1 MGIIKEYKK
10 HASLQPNKIA
20 IMENDR
26 VLTYKEWFESVCKV
40 ANWLRV
46 TESKNKTIA
55 IVLENR
61 MEFLQ
66 LFAGAAMAGW
76 VCVPLDVKWKKDE
89 LKERLAIS
97 NPDMVVTGRYKLN
110 DISDKEGRVIA
121 IDEWKQIIENYL
133 PTDYPGEN
141 VQNAPFYMGFT
152 SGSTGKAKVFLRAQ
166 QSWVHSFDC
175 NVHDFHMRKE
185 DSILIAG
192 TLVHSLFLYG
202 AISALYVGQTVHVMR
217 KFIPDQVLD
226 KLETE
231 NISVMY
237 TVPTMLESL
246 YKENRII
253 ENEMQIISSGAKW
266 EAEAK
271 EKIKSIFPYAKK
283 YEFYGASELSFVTAL
298 VDEESEKKSNSVG
311 KPCHNVQVRICN
323 EAGEEVQLGE
333 IGTVYVKSDQFFMGD
348 ILDGVLVPELTE
360 DGWMTVYDVGYQD
373 EEGFIY
379 IVGREKNMIL
389 FGGINIYP
397 EEIESVLYTH
407 QDVEEIVVV
416 VVVGVKDSYWG
427 EKPVAIV
434 KGSATKQQL
443 KSFCLQRLSSFKIPK
458 EWYFVDEIPY
468 TNSGKVARIAA
479 KSIVG
484 TQEKI
489 HE

>member
-1 MGIIKEYKK
+1 MGITKEYKK
-10 HASLQPNKIA
+10 YASLLSNKIA
-20 IMENDR
+20 IQENNR

-40 ANWLRV
+40 ANRLNEK
-46 TESKNKTIA
+46 ESQNKTIA
-55 IVLENR
+55 IVLENS

-76 VCVPLDVKWKKDE
+76 VCVPLDIKWKEDE
-89 LKERLAIS
+89 LKERIAIS
-97 NPDMVVTGRYKLN
+97 NPDVIVTERYKVN
-110 DISDKEGRVIA
+110 DLPDEERRVIE
-121 IDEWKQIIENYL
+121 IDEWKRMIENYL
-133 PTDYPGEN
+133 PTYNPVES

-152 SGSTGKAKVFLRAQ
+152 SGSTGKAKAFLRAQ

-175 NVHDFHMRKE
+175 NIHDFHMKKE

-202 AISALYVGQTVHVMR
+202 AISALYVGQTVHIMR

-246 YKENRII
+246 YKENRVI
-253 ENEMQIISSGAKW
+253 ENKMKIISSGAKW

-271 EKIKSIFPYAKK
+271 EKIKSVFPYAQK

-298 VDEESEKKSNSVG
+298 VDEESDRRPNSVG

-323 EAGEEVQLGE
+323 EAGEEVQKGE
-333 IGTVYVKSDQFFMGD
+333 IGTVYVKSDQFFMRY
-348 ILDGVLVPELTE
+348 ILDQVLVPELTA
-360 DGWMTVYDVGYQD
+360 DGWMTVRDVGYED

-389 FGGINIYP
+389 FGGINIFP
-397 EEIESVLYTH
+397 EEIESVLNEH
-407 QDVEEIVVV
+407 PAVDEI

-443 KSFCLQRLSSFKIPK
+443 KSFCLLRLSSFKIPK
-458 EWYFVDEIPY
+458 EWHFVDEIPY
-468 TNSGKVARIAA
+468 TNSGKIARIAA
-479 KSIVG
+479 KNMIKNR
-484 TQEKI
+484 EKI
-489 HE
+489 YE

>member
-20 IMENDR
+20 IKENDR
-26 VLTYKEWFESVCKV
+26 ALTYKEWFESVCKV

-76 VCVPLDVKWKKDE
+76 ICVPLDVKWKKDE

-97 NPDMVVTGRYKLN
+97 NSDMVVTERYKLN
-110 DISDKEGRVIA
+110 DISDEEGRVIA

-133 PTDYPGEN
+133 PTEYPGEN

-152 SGSTGKAKVFLRAQ
+152 SGSTGKAKAFLRAQ

-253 ENEMQIISSGAKW
+253 ENKMKIISSGAKW

-298 VDEESEKKSNSVG
+298 VDEESGKKPNSVG

-323 EAGEEVQLGE
+323 EAGKEVQLGE
-333 IGTVYVKSDQFFMGD
+333 IGTVYVKSDQFFMGY
-348 ILDGVLVPELTE
+348 ILDGVLVPGLTE
-360 DGWMTVYDVGYQD
+360 DGWMTVHDVGYQD

-407 QDVEEIVVV
+407 QAVEEI

-443 KSFCLQRLSSFKIPK
+443 KSFCLQRLSSFKLPK
-458 EWYFVDEIPY
+458 EWHFVDEIPY
-468 TNSGKVARIAA
+468 TNSGKIARNAA
-479 KSIVG
+479 KSMIG
-484 TQEKI
+484 NWEKTY
-489 HE
+489 E

>member
-1 MGIIKEYKK
+1 MGITKEYKQ

-20 IMENDR
+20 IKENDR
-26 VLTYKEWFESVCKV
+26 VLIYKEWFNSVCKV
-40 ANWLRV
+40 TNWLRA

-61 MEFLQ
+61 IEFLQ

-76 VCVPLDVKWKKDE
+76 ICVPLDIKWKQGE

-97 NPDMVVTGRYKLN
+97 NPDMIVTERYKLN
-110 DISDKEGRVIA
+110 DISDEEGRVIE
-121 IDEWKQIIENYL
+121 IDEWKRMIENY
-133 PTDYPGEN
+133 PTTNPPLEN
-141 VQNAPFYMGFT
+141 VENAPFYMGFT
-152 SGSTGKAKVFLRAQ
+152 SGSTGKAKAFLRGQ
-166 QSWVHSFDC
+166 QSWVHSFEC
-175 NVHDFHMRKE
+175 NVHDFHMKKK

-192 TLVHSLFLYG
+192 TFVHSLFLYG
-202 AISALYVGQTVHVMR
+202 AISALYLGQTVHIMR
-217 KFIPDQVLD
+217 KFIPNQVLA

-246 YKENRII
+246 YKENRVI
-253 ENEMQIISSGAKW
+253 ENEMKIISSGAKW

-271 EKIKSIFPYAKK
+271 EKVKNMLPYAKR

-298 VDEESEKKSNSVG
+298 VDEESERKPNSVG

-323 EAGEEVQLGE
+323 EAGEEVQTGE
-333 IGTVYVKSDQFFMGD
+333 IGTVYVKSDQFFIGY
-348 ILDGVLVPELTE
+348 IIDGVLAQKLTA
-360 DGWMTVYDVGYQD
+360 DGWMTVQDVGYQD

-397 EEIESVLYTH
+397 EEIESVLQTH
-407 QDVEEIVVV
+407 PAVDEIVVV
-416 VVVGVKDSYWG
+416 GVEDSYWG
-427 EKPVAIV
+427 EKLVAIV

-458 EWYFVDEIPY
+458 EWHFVDEIPY
-468 TNSGKVARIAA
+468 THSGKIARIEA
-479 KSIVG
+479 KSMIENR
-484 TQEKI
+484 EKI
-489 HE
+489 YE

>member
-1 MGIIKEYKK
+1 MGITKEYKK

-20 IMENDR
+20 IKENNR
-26 VLTYKEWFESVCKV
+26 ILTYKEWFESVCKV
-40 ANWLRV
+40 ANWLNEK
-46 TESKNKTIA
+46 ESKNKTIA
-55 IVLENR
+55 IVLENS

-66 LFAGAAMAGW
+66 LFAGAAMSGW
-76 VCVPLDVKWKKDE
+76 VCVPLDIRWKQGE
-89 LKERLAIS
+89 LKERIAIS
-97 NPDMVVTGRYKLN
+97 NPDVIVTERYKVN
-110 DISDKEGRVIA
+110 DLSGGEERVIE
-121 IDEWKQIIENYL
+121 IGEWKRMIENYL
-133 PTDYPGEN
+133 STYCPVKD
-141 VQNAPFYMGFT
+141 VQHAPFYMGFT
-152 SGSTGKAKVFLRAQ
+152 SGATGKAKAFLRAQ

-175 NVHDFHMRKE
+175 NIYDFQMKKE

-202 AISALYVGQTVHVMR
+202 AISALYVGQTLHIMR

-226 KLETE
+226 KLEME
-231 NISVMY
+231 HISVMY

-246 YKENRII
+246 YKENRVI
-253 ENEMQIISSGAKW
+253 ENEMKIISSGAKW

-271 EKIKSIFPYAKK
+271 EKIQSIVPYARK

-298 VDEESEKKSNSVG
+298 VDEESDKRPNSVG

-323 EAGEEVQLGE
+323 EAGEEVQKGE
-333 IGTVYVKSDQFFMGD
+333 IGTVYVKSDQFFMGY
-348 ILDGVLVPELTE
+348 ILDGILVPDVSA
-360 DGWMTVYDVGYQD
+360 DGWMTVQDVGYED

-389 FGGINIYP
+389 FGGINIFP
-397 EEIESVLYTH
+397 EEIESVLH
-407 QDVEEIVVV
+407 EHPAVDEI

-458 EWYFVDEIPY
+458 EWHFVDEIPY
-468 TNSGKVARIAA
+468 TNSGKIARVAA
-479 KSIVG
+479 KNMIENR
-484 TQEKI
+484 EKI
-489 HE
+489 YE

>member
-1 MGIIKEYKK
+1 MGITKEYKK

-20 IMENDR
+20 IKENDR
-26 VLTYKEWFESVCKV
+26 VLTYEDWYESVCKV
-40 ANWLRV
+40 ANWLHA
-46 TESKNKTIA
+46 TESKSKRVA

-76 VCVPLDVKWKKDE
+76 VCVPLDIKWKKDE

-97 NPDMVVTGRYKLN
+97 NSDMIIAERYKLN
-110 DISDKEGRVIA
+110 DISDEEGRIIE
-121 IDEWKQIIENYL
+121 IDKWKQIIENYL
-133 PTDYPGEN
+133 PTEHIVESLQD
-141 VQNAPFYMGFT
+141 APFYMGFT
-152 SGSTGKAKVFLRAQ
+152 SGSTGKAKAFLRAQ
-166 QSWVHSFDC
+166 QSWVHSFNC
-175 NVHDFHMRKE
+175 NIHDFHMKKE

-202 AISALYVGQTVHVMR
+202 AISALYIGQTVHIMR
-217 KFIPDQVLD
+217 KFIPNQVLD

-246 YKENRII
+246 YKENRVI
-253 ENEMQIISSGAKW
+253 ENEMKIISSGAKW

-271 EKIKSIFPYAKK
+271 EKIKSIFPNAKK

-298 VDEESEKKSNSVG
+298 VDEESNRRPNSVG
-311 KPCHNVQVRICN
+311 KSCHNVQVRICN
-323 EAGEEVQLGE
+323 EAGEEVQKGE
-333 IGTVYVKSDQFFMGD
+333 IGTVYVKSDQFFMGY
-348 ILDGVLVPELTE
+348 ILDGILVPELTA
-360 DGWMTVYDVGYQD
+360 DGWMTVRDVGYED

-389 FGGINIYP
+389 FGGINIFP
-397 EEIESVLYTH
+397 EEIESVLH
-407 QDVEEIVVV
+407 EHPAVDEI

-434 KGSATKQQL
+434 KGSATRQQL
-443 KSFCLQRLSSFKIPK
+443 IIFCLQRLSSFKIPK
-458 EWYFVDEIPY
+458 EWHFVDKIPY
-468 TNSGKVARIAA
+468 TDSGKIARIAA
-479 KSIVG
+479 KNMIG
-484 TQEKI
+484 NREKI
-489 HE
+489 YE

>member
-1 MGIIKEYKK
+1 MGITKEYKK

-20 IMENDR
+20 IKENDR

-40 ANWLRV
+40 ANWLNEK
-46 TESKNKTIA
+46 ESKNKTIA

-76 VCVPLDVKWKKDE
+76 ICVPLDIKWKKDE

-97 NPDMVVTGRYKLN
+97 NPDMVVTERYKLN
-110 DISDKEGRVIA
+110 DISGEEGRVIV
-121 IDEWKQIIENYL
+121 IDEWKRMIENYL
-133 PTDYPGEN
+133 PTDSTAEN
-141 VQNAPFYMGFT
+141 VQNTPFYMGFT
-152 SGSTGKAKVFLRAQ
+152 SGSTGKAKAFLRAQ

-175 NVHDFHMRKE
+175 NVQDFHMKKE
-185 DSILIAG
+185 DSIIIAG

-202 AISALYVGQTVHVMR
+202 AISALYVGQTVHIMR

-226 KLETE
+226 KLKTE

-246 YKENRII
+246 YKENRVI
-253 ENEMQIISSGAKW
+253 ENEMKIISSGAKW

-271 EKIKSIFPYAKK
+271 EKIKSIFPCAKK
-283 YEFYGASELSFVTAL
+283 YEFYGASELSFVTVL
-298 VDEESEKKSNSVG
+298 VDEEGDRKPNSVG
-311 KPCHNVQVRICN
+311 KPCHNVKVRICN
-323 EAGEEVQLGE
+323 EAGEEVQTGD
-333 IGTVYVKSDQFFMGD
+333 IGTVYVKSNQFFMGY
-348 ILDGVLVPELTE
+348 IIEGVLVPELTA
-360 DGWMTVYDVGYQD
+360 DGWMTVRDVGYQD

-389 FGGINIYP
+389 FGGINIFP
-397 EEIESVLYTH
+397 EEIESVVQTH
-407 QDVEEIVVV
+407 PAVNEIVVV
-416 VVVGVKDSYWG
+416 GVEDSYWG

-458 EWYFVDEIPY
+458 EWHFVDEIPY
-468 TNSGKVARIAA
+468 TNSGKIARVAA
-479 KSIVG
+479 KNMIENQG
-484 TQEKI
+484 NIYE
-489 HE
+489 

>member
-1 MGIIKEYKK
+1 MGITKEYKK

-20 IMENDR
+20 IKENNR
-26 VLTYKEWFESVCKV
+26 ILTYKEWFESVCKV
-40 ANWLRV
+40 ANWLNGK
-46 TESKNKTIA
+46 ESKNKTIA
-55 IVLENR
+55 IVLENSI
-61 MEFLQ
+61 EFLQ

-76 VCVPLDVKWKKDE
+76 VCVPLDIKWKQDE
-89 LKERLAIS
+89 LKERIAIS
-97 NPDMVVTGRYKLN
+97 NPDMVVTERYKVN
-110 DISDKEGRVIA
+110 DLPDEEERVIE
-121 IDEWKQIIENYL
+121 IDEWKSVIENYL
-133 PTDYPGEN
+133 PTYYPVEN

-152 SGSTGKAKVFLRAQ
+152 SGSTGKAKAFLRAQ
-166 QSWVHSFDC
+166 ESWIHSFDC
-175 NVHDFHMRKE
+175 NIHDFHMKKE

-202 AISALYVGQTVHVMR
+202 AISALYVGQTVHIMR
-217 KFIPDQVLD
+217 KFIPNQVLD

-231 NISVMY
+231 HISVMY

-246 YKENRII
+246 YEEKRVI
-253 ENEMQIISSGAKW
+253 ENEMKIISSGAKW
-266 EAEAK
+266 AADAK
-271 EKIKSIFPYAKK
+271 EKIKNIFPYAKK

-298 VDEESEKKSNSVG
+298 VDEEGDRRPNSVG

-323 EAGEEVQLGE
+323 EEGEEVQKGE
-333 IGTVYVKSDQFFMGD
+333 IGTVYVKSDQFFMGY
-348 ILDGVLVPELTE
+348 ILDQVFVPELTA
-360 DGWMTVYDVGYQD
+360 DGWMTVRDVGYED

-389 FGGINIYP
+389 FGGINIFP
-397 EEIESVLYTH
+397 EEIESVLH
-407 QDVEEIVVV
+407 EHPAVEEI

-458 EWYFVDEIPY
+458 EWHFTDEIPY

-479 KSIVG
+479 KIMIENR
-484 TQEKI
+484 EKI
-489 HE
+489 YE

>member
-1 MGIIKEYKK
+1 MGITKEYKK

-20 IMENDR
+20 IKENDR
-26 VLTYKEWFESVCKV
+26 VLTYKDWYESVCKV
-40 ANWLRV
+40 ANWLNEK
-46 TESKNKTIA
+46 ESKNKTIA

-61 MEFLQ
+61 VEFLQ
-66 LFAGAAMAGW
+66 IFAGAAMAGW
-76 VCVPLDVKWKKDE
+76 VCVPLDIKWKRDE
-89 LKERLAIS
+89 LKDRLVIS
-97 NPDMVVTGRYKLN
+97 KPDVIVAEQYRLN
-110 DISDKEGRVIA
+110 DISCEEGRI
-121 IDEWKQIIENYL
+121 IEIEEWKEMIENYL
-133 PTDYPGEN
+133 PTYHSVEN
-141 VQNAPFYMGFT
+141 VQDAPFYMGFT

-175 NVHDFHMRKE
+175 NVHDFRMKKE

-217 KFIPDQVLD
+217 KFIPDQVLN

-246 YKENRII
+246 YKEHRII
-253 ENEMQIISSGAKW
+253 EDEMKIISSGAKW

-271 EKIKSIFPYAKK
+271 EKIKRIFPYAKK

-298 VDEESEKKSNSVG
+298 VDEESERRPNSVG

-333 IGTVYVKSDQFFMGD
+333 IGTVYVKSDQFFMGY
-348 ILDGVLVPELTE
+348 ILDGVLVPDLSE
-360 DGWMTVYDVGYQD
+360 DGWMTVRDVGYKD

-389 FGGINIYP
+389 FGGINIFP
-397 EEIESVLYTH
+397 EEIERVVQTH
-407 QDVEEIVVV
+407 PAVEEIVVV
-416 VVVGVKDSYWG
+416 GVEDSYWG

-443 KSFCLQRLSSFKIPK
+443 KSFCLQRLSAFKIPK
-458 EWYFVDEIPY
+458 EWYFIDGIPY
-468 TNSGKVARIAA
+468 TNSGKIARVAA
-479 KSIVG
+479 KNMIKN
-484 TQEKI
+484 QESMY
-489 HE
+489 E

>member
-20 IMENDR
+20 IKENDR
-26 VLTYKEWFESVCKV
+26 ALTYKEWFESVCKV

-97 NPDMVVTGRYKLN
+97 NPDMVVTERYKLN
-110 DISDKEGRVIA
+110 DISDEEGRVLA
-121 IDEWKQIIENYL
+121 IDEWKQRIENYL

-152 SGSTGKAKVFLRAQ
+152 SGSTGKAKAFLRAQ

-202 AISALYVGQTVHVMR
+202 AISALYEGQTVHVMR

-253 ENEMQIISSGAKW
+253 ENKMKIISSGAKW

-298 VDEESEKKSNSVG
+298 VDDESEKKPNSVG

-333 IGTVYVKSDQFFMGD
+333 IGTVYVKSDQFFMGY
-348 ILDGVLVPELTE
+348 ILDGVLVPERTE
-360 DGWMTVYDVGYQD
+360 EGWMTVHDVGYKD

-407 QDVEEIVVV
+407 QAVEEIVVV
-416 VVVGVKDSYWG
+416 SVKDSYWG

-479 KSIVG
+479 ESIVRN
-484 TQEKI
+484 QEKI

>member
-20 IMENDR
+20 IKENDR
-26 VLTYKEWFESVCKV
+26 ALTYKEWFESVCKV

-76 VCVPLDVKWKKDE
+76 VCVPLDAKWKKDE

-97 NPDMVVTGRYKLN
+97 NPDMVVTERYKLN
-110 DISDKEGRVIA
+110 DISDEEGRVLA
-121 IDEWKQIIENYL
+121 IDEWKQRIENYL

-152 SGSTGKAKVFLRAQ
+152 SGSTGKAKAFLRAQ

-202 AISALYVGQTVHVMR
+202 AISALYEGQTVHVMR

-253 ENEMQIISSGAKW
+253 ENKMKIISSGAKW

-298 VDEESEKKSNSVG
+298 VDDESEKKPNSVG

-333 IGTVYVKSDQFFMGD
+333 IGTVYVKSDQFFMGY

-360 DGWMTVYDVGYQD
+360 EGWMTVHDVGYKD

-407 QDVEEIVVV
+407 QAVEEIVVV
-416 VVVGVKDSYWG
+416 SVKDSYWG

-479 KSIVG
+479 ESIVRN
-484 TQEKI
+484 QEKI

>member
-1 MGIIKEYKK
+1 MGITKEYKK
-10 HASLQPNKIA
+10 YASLQPNKIA
-20 IMENDR
+20 IKENDR

-40 ANWLRV
+40 ANWLNEKEV
-46 TESKNKTIA
+46 KNKTVA

-61 MEFLQ
+61 LEFLQ

-89 LKERLAIS
+89 LEERLAIS
-97 NPDMVVTGRYKLN
+97 NPDMIVTERYKVN
-110 DISDKEGRVIA
+110 DISNEEGKIIR
-121 IDEWKQIIENYL
+121 IDEWKTMIENYI
-133 PTDYPGEN
+133 PTDHRVEN

-152 SGSTGKAKVFLRAQ
+152 SGSTGEAKVFLRAQ

-175 NVHDFHMRKE
+175 NVHDFHMKKE

-217 KFIPDQVLD
+217 KFIPGQALD

-237 TVPTMLESL
+237 TVPTMLESI
-246 YKENRII
+246 YKENRVI
-253 ENEMQIISSGAKW
+253 ENEMKIISSGAKW

-298 VDEESEKKSNSVG
+298 IDEESDRKPNSVG
-311 KPCHNVQVRICN
+311 KPCHNVKIRICN
-323 EAGEEVQLGE
+323 EVGEEVQTGE
-333 IGTVYVKSDQFFMGD
+333 IGTVYVKSNQFFMGY
-348 ILDGVLVPELTE
+348 IMDGVLVPELTT
-360 DGWMTVYDVGYQD
+360 DGWMTVRDMGYQD

-389 FGGINIYP
+389 FGGINIFP
-397 EEIESVLYTH
+397 EEIESVLHTH
-407 QDVEEIVVV
+407 PAVDEIVVI
-416 VVVGVKDSYWG
+416 GVKDSYWG

-468 TNSGKVARIAA
+468 TNSGKVARVAA
-479 KSIVG
+479 KNMI
-484 TQEKI
+484 ENRKKI
-489 HE
+489 YE

>member
-20 IMENDR
+20 IKENDR
-26 VLTYKEWFESVCKV
+26 ALTYKEWFESVCKV

-97 NPDMVVTGRYKLN
+97 NPDMVVTERYKLN
-110 DISDKEGRVIA
+110 DISDEEGRVLA
-121 IDEWKQIIENYL
+121 IDEWKQRIENHL

-152 SGSTGKAKVFLRAQ
+152 SGSTGKAKAFLRAQ

-202 AISALYVGQTVHVMR
+202 AISALYEGQTVHVMR

-253 ENEMQIISSGAKW
+253 ENKIKIISSGAKW

-298 VDEESEKKSNSVG
+298 VDDESEKKPNSVG

-333 IGTVYVKSDQFFMGD
+333 IGTVYVKSDQFFMGY

-360 DGWMTVYDVGYQD
+360 EGWMTVHDVGYKD

-407 QDVEEIVVV
+407 QAVEEI

-479 KSIVG
+479 ESIVRN
-484 TQEKI
+484 QEKI

>member
-20 IMENDR
+20 IKENDR
-26 VLTYKEWFESVCKV
+26 ALTYKEWFESVCKV

-46 TESKNKTIA
+46 AESKNKTIA

-97 NPDMVVTGRYKLN
+97 NPDMVVTERYKLN
-110 DISDKEGRVIA
+110 DISDEEGRVLA
-121 IDEWKQIIENYL
+121 IDEWKQRIENYL

-152 SGSTGKAKVFLRAQ
+152 SGSTGKAKAFLRAQ

-202 AISALYVGQTVHVMR
+202 AISALYEGQTVHVMR

-253 ENEMQIISSGAKW
+253 ENKMKIISSGAKW

-298 VDEESEKKSNSVG
+298 VDDESEKKPNSVG

-333 IGTVYVKSDQFFMGD
+333 IGTVYVKSDQFFMGY

-360 DGWMTVYDVGYQD
+360 EGWMTVHDVGYKD

-407 QDVEEIVVV
+407 QAVEEIVVV
-416 VVVGVKDSYWG
+416 SVKDSYWG

-479 KSIVG
+479 ESIVRN
-484 TQEKI
+484 QEKI